1 MTEALWTITTIAFF
15 VILGYAI
22 EQLSETY

>member
-1 MTEALWTITTIAFF
+1 MTEALWTVTTIAFF